1 MHGSAIK
8 EMTGEM
14 ERGNVARV
22 EREEKEKKNEA
33 RMMDCD
39 KKGWKN
45 IVRPRLRSRIN
56 VRFLISR

>member
-22 EREEKEKKNEA
+22 EREEREREREREREKNE
-33 RMMDCD
+33 R
-39 KKGWKN
+39 
-45 IVRPRLRSRIN
+45 RE
-56 VRFLISR
+56 

>member
-22 EREEKEKKNEA
+22 EREEKRERKKNE
-33 RMMDCD
+33 R
-39 KKGWKN
+39 
-45 IVRPRLRSRIN
+45 RE
-56 VRFLISR
+56 

>member
-22 EREEKEKKNEA
+22 EREEREREKKNE
-33 RMMDCD
+33 R
-39 KKGWKN
+39 
-45 IVRPRLRSRIN
+45 RE
-56 VRFLISR
+56 

>member
-22 EREEKEKKNEA
+22 ERVEKKKE
-33 RMMDCD
+33 
-39 KKGWKN
+39 
-45 IVRPRLRSRIN
+45 
-56 VRFLISR
+56 

>member
-22 EREEKEKKNEA
+22 EREERERERKK
-33 RMMDCD
+33 M
-39 KKGWKN
+39 KGEN
-45 IVRPRLRSRIN
+45 DGL
-56 VRFLISR
+56 

>member
-22 EREEKEKKNEA
+22 ERVEKKKNEA